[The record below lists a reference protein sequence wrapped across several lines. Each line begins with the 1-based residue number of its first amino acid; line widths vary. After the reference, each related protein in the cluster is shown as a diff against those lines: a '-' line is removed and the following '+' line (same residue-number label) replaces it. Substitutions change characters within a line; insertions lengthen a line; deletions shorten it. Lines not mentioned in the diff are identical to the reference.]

1 MNRENQLLITNELVE
16 VQDFRKI
23 TCHLHTVRG
32 IWRICLELMKE
43 KPKDVSVQL
52 VGTWKQLG
60 SRPVVAEKSPQTLEL
75 VHL

>member
-1 MNRENQLLITNELVE
+1 
-16 VQDFRKI
+16 
-23 TCHLHTVRG
+23 
-32 IWRICLELMKE
+32 MKE